1 VLKKT
6 GKKETNKL
14 RTKEE
19 RTYKKISPGQ
29 RSDKDISEQKKADD
43 ELRKLNTELERRVIE
58 RTEHIKAINREVQ
71 LLSDLLTHSS
81 QPFGIGYP
89 DGSFGLH
96 NPALR
101 ELIGYSEEE
110 MRTIKWP
117 DITPLEWL
125 KHEAKILEELERTGK
140 PVHFEKE
147 YIRKDGSRVPI
158 ELLIHRI
165 NDESGN
171 LQYYYAFIKDI
182 TLRKE
187 TERELKQREK
197 DLEIKTRNIEE
208 ANIALK
214 VLLKRRDE
222 DRRELEEKVLL
233 NIRELVYPYIEKL
246 KMSSLD
252 ENQMTFLNILESN
265 LNEIISPFSHTL
277 TSRFLGFTPKEI
289 QIANLLRQ
297 GKTNKE
303 IGILLNASPRTIAF
317 HRENIRKKFG
327 LKNKKA
333 NLKSYLLSISK

>member
-6 GKKETNKL
+6 GEKETNKL

-19 RTYKKISPGQ
+19 KTSKKISPGQ
-29 RSDKDISEQKKADD
+29 RSNKNTSKRKIAEGALK
-43 ELRKLNTELERRVIE
+43 KLNTELEKRITE
-58 RTEHIKAINREVQ
+58 RTEEIEAINKERQV
-71 LLSDLLTHSS
+71 LSDLLMYSS

-96 NPALR
+96 NVALR

-110 MRTIKWP
+110 MKTIKWP

-125 KHEAKILEELERTGK
+125 KDEAKMLEELERTGQ
-140 PVHFEKE
+140 PVHYEKE

-158 ELLIHRI
+158 ELLIHRT

-171 LQYYYAFIKDI
+171 LQYYYAFITDI
-182 TLRKE
+182 TERKQAE
-187 TERELKQREK
+187 VVLKQREK
-197 DLEIKTRNIEE
+197 DLEKKTRNIEE

-214 VLLKRRDE
+214 VLLKRRDG

-233 NIRELVYPYIEKL
+233 NIRELVHPYLEKL
-246 KMSSLD
+246 KMSGLD
-252 ENQMTFLNILESN
+252 ENQMTYMNILEAN
-265 LNEIISPFSHTL
+265 LNEITLPFSQTL

-303 IGILLNASPRTIAF
+303 IGRLLNSSPRTIAF

-333 NLKSYLLSISK
+333 NLKSYLLSLPK